1 MPGKRKVIAVVDDS
15 TLILK
20 AARNALMD
28 EYDVITLPGGSKLFA
43 MLAQSAV
50 LPDLILL
57 DVLMPEQ
64 DGHEVLKVLKED
76 RKTAEIPVIFLTAQA
91 DRESEL
97 VGLSLGAVDYMSK
110 PFTPHL
116 LKKRLSIHLLLEE
129 QKRELREM
137 NEGLNTLVRK
147 KTETICNLQAAVV
160 RMMGDLVEYRDYTTG
175 GHVTRTTKILSA
187 LIDTIPRHSAYA
199 EILQE
204 WDIPMFLQSSQLHDI
219 GKIST
224 PDVIL
229 LKPGPLTVDEREE
242 MKKHA
247 SVGAHII
254 AKLQEQVEGSDFL
267 EHAKIMAATHHE
279 HWDGNGYPQ
288 GLRDGEI
295 PLQGRMMAFADVYD
309 ALVSQRPYKQAFTYA
324 QALDIISAQRGKQ
337 FDPVLTDIFLS
348 AAESFRPH

>member
-1 MPGKRKVIAVVDDS
+1 MIAVVDDS

-28 EYDVITLPGGSKLFA
+28 EYDVVTLPGGAKLFT
-43 MLAQSAV
+43 MLAQSPV

-57 DVLMPEQ
+57 DVMMPEQ
-64 DGHEVLKVLKED
+64 NGYDILKILKKD
-76 RKTAEIPVIFLTAQA
+76 RATAEIPVIFLTAQA

-116 LKKRLSIHLLLEE
+116 LKKRLGIHLQLEQ
-129 QKRELREM
+129 QKKELKEM
-137 NEGLNTLVRK
+137 NESLNILVRK
-147 KTETICNLQAAVV
+147 KTETISNLQAAVV
-160 RMMGDLVEYRDYTTG
+160 RMMGDVVEYRDYTTG
-175 GHVTRTTKILSA
+175 GHVTRTTKILST
-187 LIDTIPRHSAYA
+187 LIDNIPGDSAYA
-199 EILQE
+199 KTLYD

-224 PDVIL
+224 PDTIL
-229 LKPGPLTVDEREE
+229 LKQGPLTVDEREE

-254 AKLQEQVEGSDFL
+254 GKLQEQVEGSDFL
-267 EHAKIMAATHHE
+267 EHAKIMAGTHHE

-288 GLRDGEI
+288 GLKNTEI

-309 ALVSQRPYKQAFTYA
+309 ALVSQRPYKEPYTHDH
-324 QALDIISAQRGKQ
+324 ALDVIGRQRGKQ
-337 FDPVLTDIFLS
+337 FDPELTDIFLK
-348 AAESFRPH
+348 AAGSFRLQ